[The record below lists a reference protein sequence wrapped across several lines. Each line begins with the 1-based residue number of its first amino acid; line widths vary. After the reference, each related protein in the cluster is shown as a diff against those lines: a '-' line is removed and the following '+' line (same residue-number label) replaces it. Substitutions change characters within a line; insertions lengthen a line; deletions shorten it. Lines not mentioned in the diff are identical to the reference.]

1 MKIVNK
7 CFLILSLAFLVS
19 TTCIAQTKVD
29 KSNVRT
35 LYSLMVTT
43 GLYHPELMP
52 NVYLFSKKEV
62 MANSIIV
69 FSLQ

>member
-35 LYSLMVTT
+35 LIVFFDATT

-52 NVYLFSKKEV
+52 F
-62 MANSIIV
+62 I
-69 FSLQ
+69 Q